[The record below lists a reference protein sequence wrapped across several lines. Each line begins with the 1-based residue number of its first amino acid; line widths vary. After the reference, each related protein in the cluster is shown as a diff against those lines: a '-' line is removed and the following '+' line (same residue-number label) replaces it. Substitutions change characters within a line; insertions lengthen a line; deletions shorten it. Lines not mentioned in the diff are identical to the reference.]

1 MSAMS
6 VSKNAQQFYCVYK
19 LIVYFNSQSKLY
31 RNVKNQLII
40 YLGENEYDQGQNANS
55 EKISVFMDLFR

>member
-6 VSKNAQQFYCVYK
+6 VSKNAQQYYFVYK
-19 LIVYFNSQSKLY
+19 LVVYFNSQSKLY

>member
-1 MSAMS
+1 MS
-6 VSKNAQQFYCVYK
+6 VSKNAQQYYFVYK
-19 LIVYFNSQSKLY
+19 LVVYFNSQSKLY